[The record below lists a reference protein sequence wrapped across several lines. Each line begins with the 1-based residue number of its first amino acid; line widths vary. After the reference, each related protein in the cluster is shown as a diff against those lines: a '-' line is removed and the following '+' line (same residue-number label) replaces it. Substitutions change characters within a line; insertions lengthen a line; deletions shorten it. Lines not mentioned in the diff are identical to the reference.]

1 MGVFSQVYLE
11 NELVGLAQFG
21 RVLVE
26 LLVLFDLVVV
36 RSVEQQLLD
45 VSGLQPVGGHVHQDL
60 AQLGGGEL
68 QMGDED
74 GCREEEEE
82 EEELEGLRLFFF
94 TLQRGLLLPT
104 ADKTFHHP
112 LMVSTVYYSYFLLCF
127 CVRMIMKSQHK
138 PAN

>member
-82 EEELEGLRLFFF
+82 LEDLRLVFFHI
-94 TLQRGLLLPT
+94 TKRITTPNCRQNLSSPSDG
-104 ADKTFHHP
+104 FHCV
-112 LMVSTVYYSYFLLCF
+112 LFIFLTMFLCQNDYE
-127 CVRMIMKSQHK
+127 I
-138 PAN
+138 PA